1 MPKIRRI
8 IILLLFVAT
17 FWHFYGDTFN
27 QSGLTG
33 VYSEI
38 RSDINGII
46 DNPKVIDTVESFK
59 TELQQLI
66 NRVQGGTEDSENT
79 TQSVPED
86 PTLDAPSEQ
95 PFSVHTVELGDDRS
109 TVEEQAGEP
118 KRSSVNE
125 YKVNWVAYH
134 ENYHNFFMAAY
145 NEENIVIGLYT
156 NQNLLTSTEDISF
169 ESNRDS
175 VLKALNDPLESIQKG
190 LINYQIQQNQ
200 EYDVFLINES
210 YVTLFYDKHEDSTVT
225 AIQIISD
232 EMEQQRDKYF
242 GESSA
247 ALKEGFE
254 YQLFDLTNAA
264 RVEHSLSVLSWDES
278 VRTTARDHSLDM
290 AENNYFS
297 HTNLDGQ
304 SPFDRMT
311 EDDISYT
318 MAGENLAAGQPS
330 SIFSHEGL
338 MNSLGHRENILKP
351 EFESLAVGVAFNEDS
366 QPYYTENFLTK

>member
-1 MPKIRRI
+1 MPKIRNI
-8 IILLLFVAT
+8 IFILLLVAA

-27 QSGLTG
+27 QSGFPG
-33 VYSEI
+33 VYNEI
-38 RSDINGII
+38 QSDVNAIKE
-46 DNPKVIDTVESFK
+46 NPRVISTVESFN

-66 NRVQGGTEDSENT
+66 NSVKGDSEDSENVEE
-79 TQSVPED
+79 SVPDD
-86 PTLDAPSEQ
+86 PALDEPTEQ
-95 PFSVHTVELGDDRS
+95 PFSIHNVEIGDDRS
-109 TVEEQAGEP
+109 KVEAQVGEP
-118 KRSSVNE
+118 KRSSMNE

-134 ENYHNFFMAAY
+134 EDYHNFFMAAY
-145 NEENIVIGLYT
+145 NEENKVIGLYT
-156 NQNLLTSTEDISF
+156 NQNLLTSTKDISF
-169 ESNRDS
+169 ESTRDS
-175 VLKALNDPLESIQKG
+175 VLNVLNDPLESIKKG
-190 LINYQIQQNQ
+190 LISYQVQQNQ
-200 EYDVFLINES
+200 EYDIFLINDN
-210 YVTLFYDKHEDSTVT
+210 YVTIFYDKHEDSTVT

-232 EMEQQRDKYF
+232 EMEQKREKYF
-242 GESSA
+242 GEASD

-264 RVEHSLSVLSWDES
+264 RVEHGLSVLSWEES

-297 HTNLDGQ
+297 HTNLEGQ

-311 EDDISYT
+311 EDNISYT

-338 MNSLGHRENILKP
+338 MNSLGHRENILKT

-366 QPYYTENFLTK
+366 QPYYTENFITK

>member
-1 MPKIRRI
+1 MLKIRRI
-8 IILLLFVAT
+8 IILIILGAT

-33 VYSEI
+33 VSNEI

-46 DNPKVIDTVESFK
+46 DNPKVIDTVETFK
-59 TELQQLI
+59 TELHQLI
-66 NRVQGGTEDSENT
+66 NNVQGDTEDNENT
-79 TQSVPED
+79 TQSVPEN
-86 PTLDAPSEQ
+86 PKLDTPSEQ
-95 PFSVHTVELGDDRS
+95 PFSVHNVELGDDRS
-109 TVEEQAGEP
+109 KVEEQVGEP
-118 KRSSVNE
+118 IRSSMNE
-125 YKVNWVAYH
+125 YKVNWVTYH

-145 NEENIVIGLYT
+145 NEENKVIGLFT
-156 NQNLLTSTEDISF
+156 NQNLLRSTEKISF
-169 ESNRDS
+169 ESTRDS
-175 VLKALNDPLESIQKG
+175 VLTVLNDPLESIQKG
-190 LINYQIQQNQ
+190 LINYQIQQDQ
-200 EYDVFLINES
+200 EYDVFLIDDN
-210 YVTLFYDKHEDSTVT
+210 YITLFYDKHEDSTVT

-232 EMEQQRDKYF
+232 EMEQKKDKYF
-242 GESSA
+242 GESSD

-264 RVEHSLSVLSWDES
+264 RVEHGLSILSWEES
-278 VRTTARDHSLDM
+278 VRTTARDHSIDM

-338 MNSLGHRENILKP
+338 MNSLGHRENILKT
-351 EFESLAVGVAFNEDS
+351 EFESLAVGVAFNQDS